1 MSVVTMLCR
10 SAGLLKWTRPLI
22 TRVGT
27 RGVGST
33 STAQQA
39 DEDIL
44 RNAQKQ
50 NLQTRIDLATSYRA
64 MEYYNLHMG
73 VCNHLTALCPAASGE
88 GTVMLLVPH
97 GTHWSQVTAS
107 CLLGLNEKGEVV
119 EGKGRAETSAAEI
132 HMAVYD
138 ARDDIKSVMHTH
150 APYLTA
156 LGALKDCTL
165 RMIHQDSM
173 RFYNNVAYDTEYDGF
188 ATTGEEGPRIA
199 SKLGDK
205 ISLILGN
212 HGVLTVGPTVAVA
225 FDHMY
230 YMERVAMYQ
239 MLAMQTGGELQ
250 EIKPQVA
257 ARWSLMQEGQ
267 PFILPYAETHLQ
279 GFKNMYAKKSPEVLL

>member
-1 MSVVTMLCR
+1 MSVLTRLCR
-10 SAGLLKWTRPLI
+10 GAGLLKWSSPLI
-22 TRVGT
+22 TRGEP

-50 NLQTRIDLATSYRA
+50 NQQTRIDLATSYRA

-73 VCNHLTALCPAASGE
+73 VCNHLTALCPAANGE

-107 CLLGLNEKGEVV
+107 CLLGLNEKG
-119 EGKGRAETSAAEI
+119 
-132 HMAVYD
+132 
-138 ARDDIKSVMHTH
+138 
-150 APYLTA
+150 
-156 LGALKDCTL
+156 ALKDCTL

-173 RFYNNVAYDTEYDGF
+173 RFYDNVAYDTEYDGF

-205 ISLILGN
+205 IALILGN
-212 HGVLTVGPTVAVA
+212 HGVLTVGQTVAVA

-250 EIKPQVA
+250 EIQPQVA
-257 ARWSLMQEGQ
+257 ARWSLMQEGL
-267 PFILPYAETHLQ
+267 PFILPYAETHLR
-279 GFKNMYAKKSPEVLL
+279 GFKNLYAKKSPEVLQ